1 VIQCAAGENP
11 SSCLSATQVHV
22 AEEIYRGAH
31 DAAGQQLVI
40 SGPLPGSELN
50 WAGVY
55 VLAPGQDRAMSGV
68 ISEGTIKYLAYDPDP
83 AASFKLADF
92 KFDAP
97 NFTATTQLH
106 SLYDATDPDLSS
118 FAAAGGKLIL
128 WHGLADPHIS
138 PLNTV
143 AYYEAM
149 QKVLGADKVD
159 QFARLFL
166 FPGGAHCGGGEGPF
180 DMDLMSAIMTWV
192 EKSKA
197 PDVLIASHRKGDAAP
212 GAGPPRDTSGVPP
225 GGPGGPRVK
234 PSDGPPSMGSAP
246 AKVDRTRPVYAY
258 PKVAQYIG
266 KGSID
271 EAANFAAAQPARPWP
286 TTFKWLGSGFYSAHY
301 EHWCTASGTHFDC
314 KKSP

>member
-1 VIQCAAGENP
+1 
-11 SSCLSATQVHV
+11 
-22 AEEIYRGAH
+22 
-31 DAAGQQLVI
+31 
-40 SGPLPGSELN
+40 
-50 WAGVY
+50 
-55 VLAPGQDRAMSGV
+55 MSGV

-246 AKVDRTRPVYAY
+246 AKVHRQGQHRRGRQFRGCAAGATLADDIQMVGLRILQRPLRTLVHSVRY
-258 PKVAQYIG
+258 PFRLQEVALIG
-266 KGSID
+266 
-271 EAANFAAAQPARPWP
+271 ER
-286 TTFKWLGSGFYSAHY
+286 
-301 EHWCTASGTHFDC
+301 
-314 KKSP
+314 